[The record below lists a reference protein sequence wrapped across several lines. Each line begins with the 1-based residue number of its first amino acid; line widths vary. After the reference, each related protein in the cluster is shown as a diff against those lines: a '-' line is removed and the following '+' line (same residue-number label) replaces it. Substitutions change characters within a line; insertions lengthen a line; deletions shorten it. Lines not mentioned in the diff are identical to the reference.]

1 MRQNFK
7 PQIIAIELSSYPQR
21 GLSEHGLSDT
31 TEVKTECL
39 GSMATDCI
47 PWMKL
52 AFHDQRSLA
61 KENHNKTFQ
70 LI

>member
-1 MRQNFK
+1 MTQNFK
-7 PQIIAIELSSYPQR
+7 PQIIAIEFFSYPQR
-21 GLSEHGLSDT
+21 GLSEHDLSDT
-31 TEVKTECL
+31 NEVKTERL
-39 GSMATDCI
+39 GLMATDCT

-61 KENHNKTFQ
+61 KENQKTFQ